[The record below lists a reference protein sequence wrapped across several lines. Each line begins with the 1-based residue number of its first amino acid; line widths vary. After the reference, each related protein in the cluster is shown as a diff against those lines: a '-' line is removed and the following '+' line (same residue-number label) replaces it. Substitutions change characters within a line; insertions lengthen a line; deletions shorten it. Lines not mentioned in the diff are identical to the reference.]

1 MNDEQHLDSREDLP
15 CVEFVELITAYL
27 DDAIPDELRARI
39 DAHLDI
45 CEGCPNAI
53 AQLRTVVDLAGN
65 LTESDVDDL
74 DPLEREALMS
84 TFRRLRRR

>member
-1 MNDEQHLDSREDLP
+1 MNDEQHLDGREDLP

-27 DDAIPDELRARI
+27 DDALPDELRARI

-53 AQLRTVVDLAGN
+53 AQLRTVVDLTGT
-65 LTESDVDDL
+65 LTESDVEEL

>member
-1 MNDEQHLDSREDLP
+1 MNDQPHLDGRGDLQ

-27 DDAIPDELRARI
+27 DDALPDELRGQI
-39 DAHLDI
+39 DAHLET
-45 CEGCPNAI
+45 CEGCPIAI
-53 AQLRTVVDLAGN
+53 EQLRTVVELTGL
-65 LTESDVDDL
+65 LTESDVEDL

>member
-1 MNDEQHLDSREDLP
+1 MNDQQQFDSREDLQ

-27 DDAIPDELRARI
+27 EDALPDELRGRI
-39 DAHLDI
+39 DAHLEI

-53 AQLRTVVDLAGN
+53 EQLRTVVDLTGN
-65 LTESDVDDL
+65 LTESDVEEL

>member
-1 MNDEQHLDSREDLP
+1 MTSEHHDEAGEDLP
-15 CVEFVELITAYL
+15 CIEFVELITAYL
-27 DDAIPDELRARI
+27 EDSLPNELRARI